1 MNYNYPISTD
11 WTTDEIIT
19 VTEFY
24 AAVEKAYE
32 SGVLR
37 EVFLEAYRRFK
48 EIVPSKAEEKT
59 LLKQFEEAS
68 GYAGYPIIKEAKST
82 EAGAMIKGV
91 QR

>member
-1 MNYNYPISTD
+1 MNYSYPISTD
-11 WTTDEIIT
+11 WTTDEIIA

-24 AAVEKAYE
+24 TAVENAYE
-32 SGVLR
+32 SGVQK
-37 EVFLEAYRRFK
+37 EVLLAAYRRFK

-82 EAGAMIKGV
+82 EAGATIKGV